1 MSDTETTRFENVKKL
16 FSPLTEEKLVGVD
29 ISSTHVRVY
38 QVAENGKNKFAEFE
52 NKQTSDALTT
62 ALKSAGIKGTKV
74 ALSVDIGINRYHEDN
89 DIDYSTISESQISSM
104 FANKS
109 LTKKI
114 FKLIKDFTDFTIDW
128 KQAKKG
134 IYAIAYN
141 AKDIKKYEDILK
153 ACDLDLELV
162 AINDRKYAIFKGAN
176 SMGSDLIFDPDKT
189 ETDYEIDA
197 DEYKKLTTGEST
209 KEDKPVAEDSKS
221 TAGEPVAE
229 DSKSTAGEPVAED
242 SRCYLA
248 AIGMANER
256 GFIPLYDCFK
266 TNYDLLGDRTEITDK
281 EKLQRHINI
290 GAGFLVVGFIVY
302 ILSSGFSLYN
312 ATKKL
317 DAQIDTY
324 EQLVSEKS
332 SKQAKL
338 TQVNTEIEK
347 ISGVLN
353 AGANLDSNQQFMYLV
368 LHSINKAVPRGVSLT
383 NIDYSTKNTV
393 VVSGLSVND
402 RNILQLIEE
411 LSKSESIDKS
421 SLLSMS
427 SKTVDKR
434 VYKSF
439 AIRCVISDQQ
449 ATDKIGGL

>member
-1 MSDTETTRFENVKKL
+1 MSDTETTRFSFENVKKL

-38 QVAENGKNKFAEFE
+38 QFAEDGKNKCTEVEIGKSNSEEELTPEEKA
-52 NKQTSDALTT
+52 KKALTT
-62 ALKSAGIKGTKV
+62 ALKDADIKGTKV

-114 FKLIKDFTDFTIDW
+114 FKLIKDFTVFTIDW

-189 ETDYEIDA
+189 EIDYEIDA
-197 DEYKKLTTGEST
+197 NEYEKLTADEST
-209 KEDKPVAEDSKS
+209 KKDNKYLAANNKYL
-221 TAGEPVAE
+221 AANN
-229 DSKSTAGEPVAED
+229 K
-242 SRCYLA
+242 YLA

-256 GFIPLYDCFK
+256 GFIPLYDYFK

-434 VYKSF
+434 MYKSF
-439 AIRCVISDQQ
+439 SIRCVISDQQ
-449 ATDKIGGL
+449 VTNETEGL

>member
-1 MSDTETTRFENVKKL
+1 MSDTETTRFSFENVKKL

-38 QVAENGKNKFAEFE
+38 QFAEDGKNKCTEVEIGKSTEVEIGKSNSEEELTPEEKA
-52 NKQTSDALTT
+52 KKALTT
-62 ALKSAGIKGTKV
+62 ALTTILKDADIKGTKV

-114 FKLIKDFTDFTIDW
+114 FKLIKDFTVFTIDW

-189 ETDYEIDA
+189 EIDYEIDA
-197 DEYKKLTTGEST
+197 NEYEKLTADEST
-209 KEDKPVAEDSKS
+209 KKDNK
-221 TAGEPVAE
+221 
-229 DSKSTAGEPVAED
+229 
-242 SRCYLA
+242 YLA

-256 GFIPLYDCFK
+256 GFIPLYDYFK

-434 VYKSF
+434 MYKSF
-439 AIRCVISDQQ
+439 SIRCVISDQQ
-449 ATDKIGGL
+449 ATDKTGGL

>member
-1 MSDTETTRFENVKKL
+1 MSDTETTRFSFENVKKL

-38 QVAENGKNKFAEFE
+38 QFAEDGKNKCTEVEIGKSNSEEELTPEEKA
-52 NKQTSDALTT
+52 KKALTT
-62 ALKSAGIKGTKV
+62 ALTTILKDADIKGTKV

-114 FKLIKDFTDFTIDW
+114 FKLIKDFTVFTIDW

-189 ETDYEIDA
+189 EIDYEIDA
-197 DEYKKLTTGEST
+197 NEYEKLTADEST
-209 KEDKPVAEDSKS
+209 KKDNK
-221 TAGEPVAE
+221 
-229 DSKSTAGEPVAED
+229 
-242 SRCYLA
+242 YLA

-256 GFIPLYDCFK
+256 GFIPLYDYFK

-434 VYKSF
+434 MYKSF
-439 AIRCVISDQQ
+439 SIRCVISDQQ
-449 ATDKIGGL
+449 ATDKTGGL

>member
-1 MSDTETTRFENVKKL
+1 MSDTETTRFSFENVKKL

-38 QVAENGKNKFAEFE
+38 QFAEDGKNKCTEVEIGKSTEVEIGKSNSEEELTPEEKA
-52 NKQTSDALTT
+52 KKALTKALTT
-62 ALKSAGIKGTKV
+62 ILKDADIKGTKV

-114 FKLIKDFTDFTIDW
+114 FKLIKDFTVFTIDW

-189 ETDYEIDA
+189 EIDYEIDA
-197 DEYKKLTTGEST
+197 NEYEKLTADEST
-209 KEDKPVAEDSKS
+209 KKDNK
-221 TAGEPVAE
+221 
-229 DSKSTAGEPVAED
+229 
-242 SRCYLA
+242 YLA

-256 GFIPLYDCFK
+256 GFIPLYDYFK

-434 VYKSF
+434 MYKSF
-439 AIRCVISDQQ
+439 SIRCVISDQQ
-449 ATDKIGGL
+449 ATDKTGGL

>member
-1 MSDTETTRFENVKKL
+1 M
-16 FSPLTEEKLVGVD
+16 
-29 ISSTHVRVY
+29 
-38 QVAENGKNKFAEFE
+38 
-52 NKQTSDALTT
+52 
-62 ALKSAGIKGTKV
+62 
-74 ALSVDIGINRYHEDN
+74 
-89 DIDYSTISESQISSM
+89 
-104 FANKS
+104 
-109 LTKKI
+109 
-114 FKLIKDFTDFTIDW
+114 
-128 KQAKKG
+128 
-134 IYAIAYN
+134 
-141 AKDIKKYEDILK
+141 
-153 ACDLDLELV
+153 
-162 AINDRKYAIFKGAN
+162 
-176 SMGSDLIFDPDKT
+176 
-189 ETDYEIDA
+189 
-197 DEYKKLTTGEST
+197 
-209 KEDKPVAEDSKS
+209 
-221 TAGEPVAE
+221 
-229 DSKSTAGEPVAED
+229 
-242 SRCYLA
+242 
-248 AIGMANER
+248 
-256 GFIPLYDCFK
+256 
-266 TNYDLLGDRTEITDK
+266 
-281 EKLQRHINI
+281 
-290 GAGFLVVGFIVY
+290 
-302 ILSSGFSLYN
+302 YN

-434 VYKSF
+434 MYKSF
-439 AIRCVISDQQ
+439 SIRCVISDQQ
-449 ATDKIGGL
+449 ATDKTGGL

>member
-1 MSDTETTRFENVKKL
+1 MSDTETTRFSFENVKKL

-38 QVAENGKNKFAEFE
+38 QFAEDGKNKCTEVEIGKSNSEEELTPEEKA
-52 NKQTSDALTT
+52 KKALTT
-62 ALKSAGIKGTKV
+62 ALTTILKDADIKGTKV

-114 FKLIKDFTDFTIDW
+114 FKLIKDFTVFTIDW

-189 ETDYEIDA
+189 EIDYEIDPI
-197 DEYKKLTTGEST
+197 EYEKLTADEST
-209 KEDKPVAEDSKS
+209 KKDNK
-221 TAGEPVAE
+221 
-229 DSKSTAGEPVAED
+229 
-242 SRCYLA
+242 YLA

-256 GFIPLYDCFK
+256 GFIPLYDYFK

-338 TQVNTEIEK
+338 TQVNTEIGK

-439 AIRCVISDQQ
+439 SIRCVISDQQ
-449 ATDKIGGL
+449 ATDKTGGL